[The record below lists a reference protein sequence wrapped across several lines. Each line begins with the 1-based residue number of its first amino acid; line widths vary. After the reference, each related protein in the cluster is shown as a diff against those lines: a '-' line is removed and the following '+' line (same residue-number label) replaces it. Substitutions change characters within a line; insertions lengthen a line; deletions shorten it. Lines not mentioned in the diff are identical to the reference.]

1 MPRLAV
7 CFGYVAIGVAA
18 GIFCYELR
26 IPWVPS
32 IAAIALLIVG
42 MIILRKADSN

>member
-1 MPRLAV
+1 MPKLTV
-7 CFGYVAIGVAA
+7 CWGYIAIGVAA
-18 GIFCYELR
+18 GILCYELH

-32 IAAIALLIVG
+32 IVAIALLIIG